1 MSTKNVQ
8 PIMLATRSAR
18 IVCVSKV
25 AKEDCANQGKHV
37 GKRDV
42 GQHNFRKPVEYC
54 VIRDVIG
61 VEARSNQ
68 NHFDPE
74 VVGCCVENAI

>member
-1 MSTKNVQ
+1 
-8 PIMLATRSAR
+8 MLATRSGTHR
-18 IVCVSKV
+18 LRQQSGD
-25 AKEDCANQGKHV
+25 KEDCANQGKHV
-37 GKRDV
+37 GKRDG
-42 GQHNFRKPVEYC
+42 GQHKFQKPAEYC

-68 NHFDPE
+68 SHCDPE